1 MKLRAYFDEY
11 CVNIAAF
18 ARKIGKS
25 KDYIYQILHGRIP
38 KAVDALTIEKATEG
52 KVTKEELLFPVEQEA
67 PIVYEINRKKDGHK
81 PSGEE

>member
-1 MKLRAYFDEY
+1 MKLKVYFEEY

-38 KAVDALTIEKATEG
+38 KAVDAIAIEKATDG
-52 KVTKEELLFPVEQEA
+52 KVTKEELLFPSEQD
-67 PIVYEINRKKDGHK
+67 NRAANETNFKKK
-81 PSGEE
+81 SPKRIQEK